1 MATRVLYSSHEPHF
15 LHGPKRK
22 AFFKAPFPTTP
33 QPATE
38 VSSTSYTIMK
48 PQNVFVNYTHPG
60 QQNDRRRRREVASYI
75 GTYFRNRSRPAAK
88 RERESSLARGAQH
101 EQAEGLP
108 VASSSS
114 RPSALQMFN
123 WRLEPSGVSPLALR
137 DGTGLRVDPFS
148 SYPIQP
154 TAALPKALDYFFG
167 AYAPTHLLR
176 SNLGPE
182 QAPQKLIQNYVRYA
196 MQHPVMF
203 ESIITLSYANMHIS
217 QWVDGQPDIDTAR
230 HYGSTLKSLREALS
244 VGNGLFEDA
253 TFLAILGLINAEYL
267 LGNVNAYRA
276 HTTAMMYIIRYRGGL
291 NAIGWQDIT
300 TPVVAGM
307 KAQCQFYI
315 NTSSEKLR
323 RMMKDKSEDLLE
335 PSIAALTPQAPFCNF
350 PPKALPPGLQRL
362 ASDGRITDRVF
373 HLAKLTMN
381 TPCIDLR
388 HNNAAANTALST
400 ELTAYLEWTISLGSS
415 SLADG
420 ILLMALHR
428 ELYDL
433 GSAERYSVF
442 YEDVVLHWT
451 RECLAVID
459 RIDPDDEALVEMFIW
474 TCFKHSGTMVAPFLR
489 MESDDPNDLRMQL
502 MVRAFQKFWQ
512 TREWPF
518 CLELLLR
525 FAPMRECVH
534 WWHLIWERTMKLY
547 EGSEGEPQI

>member
-154 TAALPKALDYFFG
+154 TAALPKALDYCTLALSSGCCCLELTRAVFG

-244 VGNGLFEDA
+244 VENGLFEDA
-253 TFLAILGLINAEYL
+253 TFLAILGLINAEV
-267 LGNVNAYRA
+267 GAYETVRKMPR
-276 HTTAMMYIIRYRGGL
+276 TNKCSICS
-291 NAIGWQDIT
+291 
-300 TPVVAGM
+300 V
-307 KAQCQFYI
+307 
-315 NTSSEKLR
+315 TSMLT
-323 RMMKDKSEDLLE
+323 
-335 PSIAALTPQAPFCNF
+335 ALTQP
-350 PPKALPPGLQRL
+350 R
-362 ASDGRITDRVF
+362 
-373 HLAKLTMN
+373 
-381 TPCIDLR
+381 
-388 HNNAAANTALST
+388 
-400 ELTAYLEWTISLGSS
+400 
-415 SLADG
+415 
-420 ILLMALHR
+420 
-428 ELYDL
+428 
-433 GSAERYSVF
+433 
-442 YEDVVLHWT
+442 
-451 RECLAVID
+451 
-459 RIDPDDEALVEMFIW
+459 
-474 TCFKHSGTMVAPFLR
+474 
-489 MESDDPNDLRMQL
+489 
-502 MVRAFQKFWQ
+502 
-512 TREWPF
+512 
-518 CLELLLR
+518 
-525 FAPMRECVH
+525 
-534 WWHLIWERTMKLY
+534 
-547 EGSEGEPQI
+547 